1 MISASGHALSLYY
14 FKYDDCSL
22 LQNYHIWPKN
32 PELSDDVQHGEGHGE
47 GAEEEVR
54 DGQVGNE
61 DVPGSQEHLG
71 S

>member
-1 MISASGHALSLYY
+1 MMTVY
-14 FKYDDCSL
+14 L
-22 LQNYHIWPKN
+22 LQKDRSNIYHVWSQN

-61 DVPGSQEHLG
+61 DVPGS
-71 S
+71 